1 MKKLNILML
10 LPMLVLFFSVNTMAQ
25 SPVIKS
31 EKSASITPAVDANK
45 PAPAV
50 KWAETTHNFGDI
62 KKNIP
67 VTHDFTFVN
76 TSKETILIT
85 NVKASCGC
93 TATNYTKTPIKPGE
107 SGFVSAKY
115 DARNPGAFSK
125 NVRVMFNG
133 SEEGVS
139 LIIRGRVVEEESK

>member
-1 MKKLNILML
+1 MKKQPLTFALTLMV
-10 LPMLVLFFSVNTMAQ
+10 MFFSLSVMAQ
-25 SPVIKS
+25 SPMVKT
-31 EKSASITPAVDANK
+31 EKPAAPAVDAKK

-62 KKNIP
+62 KKNVP

-76 TSKETILIT
+76 TSKETVLIT

-107 SGFVSAKY
+107 TGFVSAKY

-125 NVRVMFNG
+125 NVRVMLNE
-133 SEEGVS
+133 SEDAVN
-139 LIIRGRVVEEESK
+139 LIIKGKVIDEESK

>member
-1 MKKLNILML
+1 MKKQRLTFAMTLMV
-10 LPMLVLFFSVNTMAQ
+10 MFFSFVAVAQ
-25 SPVIKS
+25 SPVVKS
-31 EKSASITPAVDANK
+31 DRSVPSAPAVDANK

-62 KKNIP
+62 KKNVP

-76 TSKETILIT
+76 TSRETILIT

-115 DARNPGAFSK
+115 DARSIGAFSK

-139 LIIRGRVVEEESK
+139 LIIRGKVIDEESK